1 MLPFP
6 RVLHPN
12 KHQPGSFNPNG
23 RLKLLIISL
32 PLLFPIAAYA
42 SPFDTGITSI
52 QTLFTSTIARAAS
65 LIAIVIG
72 GYSFAHGDPGAKKTL
87 GGVAAGTG
95 IAVLAVNVL
104 SWLWGV

>member
-1 MLPFP
+1 MLRFS
-6 RVLHPN
+6 RIQHHR
-12 KHQPGSFNPNG
+12 HQPGSFDANR

-42 SPFDTGITSI
+42 SPFDTGTTSI

>member
-6 RVLHPN
+6 RVLHPH
-12 KHQPGSFNPNG
+12 KHKSGSFNPHR